1 MSGETWKHRL
11 WWWLLP
17 VLPVMLVLYYGIGM
31 GIAHIIDDSPDTQP
45 QGVEVSQSRAVTM
58 AAQLILREV
67 DEHKWVAN
75 DPFFKPSAALDD
87 MASYQTGIVA
97 ALARFSDRLAGLT
110 LENGERDIE
119 LGRAAGL
126 LKYPGTIW
134 KFDLK
139 SAWMPT
145 ASAEKQYRLAARNL
159 EGFNERLSNGGSQ
172 YPRDTATLAALL
184 DSLGTDMDA
193 VIAQFDQHMDQSGWG
208 LFDTNADDLFFDAKG
223 RAYAQ
228 SLVLRELGWDFATVI
243 AQHNLSDDWQ
253 AMLAA
258 LRLAAAQNPVVVMAA
273 DENSALFANHLA
285 NHGFRL
291 LQARAKLAA
300 LAGALRSAEH

>member
-1 MSGETWKHRL
+1 MSAEVWKRRL
-11 WWWLLP
+11 WWLLP
-17 VLPVMLVLYYGIGM
+17 VLPVALGLYYGIGM
-31 GIAHIIDDSPDTQP
+31 GVAHIVDDSPDTQP
-45 QGVEVSQSRAVTM
+45 QGVEVSQSRAVAM

-97 ALARFSDRLAGLT
+97 AIARFSDHLAGLA
-110 LENGERDIE
+110 LGNGERDVE

-159 EGFNERLSNGGSQ
+159 EGFNERLSNGSSQ
-172 YPRDTATLAALL
+172 YPRDPATLAALL
-184 DSLGTDMDA
+184 DSVGADMDA
-193 VIAQFDQHMDQSGWG
+193 AIARFDQHMERSGWA
-208 LFDTNADDLFFDAKG
+208 LFDTTADDLFYDAKG

-228 SLVLRELGWDFATVI
+228 SLVLRELGWDFAAII
-243 AQHNLSDDWQ
+243 AQHNLGDDWQ

-258 LRLAAAQNPVVVMAA
+258 LRLAAAQRPFWVMAA
-273 DENSALFANHLA
+273 DEDSPLFANHLA

-300 LAGALRSAEH
+300 LAGALRGTEH

>member
-1 MSGETWKHRL
+1 MSTEVWKRRL
-11 WWWLLP
+11 WWLLP
-17 VLPVMLVLYYGIGM
+17 VLPVALGLYYGVGM
-31 GIAHIIDDSPDTQP
+31 GVAHIIDDSPDTQP
-45 QGVEVSQSRAVTM
+45 QSVEVAQSRAVAM

-87 MASYQTGIVA
+87 MASYQTGIVVA
-97 ALARFSDRLAGLT
+97 IARFSDRLAGLT
-110 LENGERDIE
+110 LQNGERDVE

-159 EGFNERLSNGGSQ
+159 EGFNERLSNGASQ
-172 YPRDTATLAALL
+172 YPRDAATLAALL
-184 DSLGTDMDA
+184 DSVGADMDA
-193 VIAQFDQHMDQSGWG
+193 AITQFDQHIERSGWA
-208 LFDTNADDLFFDAKG
+208 LFDTTADDLFYDAKG

-228 SLVLRELGWDFATVI
+228 SLVLRELGWDFATII
-243 AQHNLSDDWQ
+243 AQHNLGDDWQ

-258 LRLAAAQNPVVVMAA
+258 LRLAAAQRPFWVMAA
-273 DENSALFANHLA
+273 DEDSALFANHLA